1 MRKYISPEVEFN
13 LFETEDFI
21 QTSGISVNSLV
32 KNQAGAV
39 TVQWGD
45 VVNGSESLQNITE

>member
-21 QTSGISVNSLV
+21 QTSGVTVQSLV
-32 KNQAGAV
+32 KNAAGAV
-39 TVQWGD
+39 TVQWSD
-45 VVNGSESLQNITE
+45 VVGGEDSLQDITE